1 MSSRQHHVLL
11 LGDQTDNVT
20 TCIID
25 LYRASKRS
33 GLLARFLSD
42 ASDVCKNEFG
52 SLQPCFRKETPRFES
67 LLDMAENHA
76 KTDGSPVL
84 ASCAVSYFAR
94 LGQLVLRAEHDPTI
108 LSSPRVLIGLCI
120 NIFPA
125 ALAATAR
132 SATELAQLSLEGF
145 PSYLNTIIANHTRTK
160 QIEQV
165 HGSWSCMVSTQSE
178 TDLQSLLDK
187 FHDELDIPN
196 HKRTWIG
203 VIGSSWVT
211 VSGPPSTLELLKAEC
226 PEFRNLSPVT
236 LPVASAV
243 HAPHLPAFEFKSTAR
258 PSYIWDYPI
267 QEGACIMATDDCVP
281 YTARTLGEVAQRI
294 IPAVLRTPL
303 KIQGTFTATAKYL
316 KKLGSTAAIS
326 VIGPSAQ
333 AASLI
338 QTLKYAGVSV
348 TVLPV
353 PDNVRNT
360 AQRDGTGAVA
370 IVGMSARLPQANDLV
385 EFWQLLLEG
394 RTTHKRIPSDRFN
407 LDDFYDPTGAKKNSM
422 MSTDGCFLSDPGGF
436 DARLFNMSPREAIHV
451 DPTHRLL
458 LMASHEALERAG
470 HNPEAGPSRNTRT
483 AVYFGQNADVWR
495 EANAEQGV
503 DTFTAP
509 GILRAFS
516 PGRVSNYFGFQGA
529 TYSVDSACSSSATAI
544 QLACDA
550 LIHRKCDM
558 ALAGGAQIASSPFEF
573 CALGRSGFLSQCGGC
588 KTFRADADGYCRG
601 EGVGVI
607 VLKRLEDALA
617 DNDNIEAVITGWG
630 RNSSGASSITH
641 PHSEAQE
648 KLIRQ
653 VLRQTYASP
662 DQIGYVECHGTGT
675 IVGDLAEMISITNVF
690 GKHFTRDVPI
700 HVGSLKANVGHSESA
715 AGVSSVVKAA
725 LMLKKGV
732 IPPQAGIAP
741 ETRLHPGFADLDVS
755 PICIASQPDRIYKEK
770 ILVNNFDAAGGNT
783 CLLIESAPKPDERPP
798 ELDSRT
804 WHLVTVSA
812 QTDESLQSNRNNLM
826 KYLVN
831 HPNSKPSDVAY
842 STTRRK
848 MTYPLRSAYAIQ
860 STRDLI
866 DQLENDIAHPDRNVA
881 TVTGKPKVIFMF
893 NGQGS
898 HFFCIAR
905 ELYNTHPA
913 FHKSLD
919 SLQGMCQELYPQMR
933 RTIINILADEGTHI
947 DGSFVVEEQLAIVC
961 VQLALA
967 DLWRSWGVQPD
978 MVLGH
983 SIGEYAALSV
993 AGVLSV
999 ADTLWLVAKRA
1010 ELLDETYTAGEYG
1023 MLSLSATADDVL
1035 ALLNDHG
1042 LQDSCDLACFNS
1054 DTSHVVGGLTTELL
1068 KLEMY
1073 AKSKDIATQS
1083 LAMGYAGHCRIMER
1097 ICEPLRKIARK
1108 VSFFA
1113 PRIPVCS
1120 SVTGEITSHEGRFT
1134 ADHIVLHARQPVRFS
1149 DSLKRIE
1156 AIFKNEPVSPA
1167 WIDIGPNSTC
1177 LTMLRQTLNVSPS
1190 HLLPSLC
1197 KSESNWKTL
1206 TTSAGKAYAAGV
1218 KIDWSEFHRPFVPM
1232 LKLLDL
1238 PTYAFTLKTFWQPYT
1253 LATACAAGI
1262 DMSGRTQQEHEFTPT
1277 AAVQRIR
1284 NQKIGTERIEVTF
1297 ISSLADLR
1305 LRDAIEGHRIEGSCV
1320 CPASVYVDMAVTAAA
1335 YIHGIVRPN
1344 KMELVRSLECLQL
1357 QIPFVL
1363 RGDSRHQT
1371 MEIRVTAEKK
1381 TEWNANISFHSEAG
1395 DHGSCQV
1402 PLTASVIGTGVK
1414 GKDVMQ
1420 QACLRCAN
1428 IINTEGD
1435 SQPHIDHLHRR
1446 MFYKL
1451 YDTVVKYSNRYQGI
1465 VEVWSPEMPDDADA
1479 QEIGAEVK
1487 LSEIPDVERGAY
1499 MLSPYH
1505 SDALV
1510 HVGGFMLNIKLS
1522 EAEADT
1528 LYFSSGIGSITLFA
1542 ELSADKTY
1550 RSYCSLSGMLGG
1562 KPVADVYIFT
1572 ENEIVGFV
1580 AGLKFQRMKKAA
1592 LKALLHG
1599 TQRAQPSPTI
1609 APAQRPTY
1617 PLNSD
1622 AHGAALRGLP
1632 LSSNGQDNMADS
1644 FISALIEESG
1654 VDPDDLKDSASLS
1667 ELGVDSLM
1675 GIAIIQKMKSSTGH
1689 TLPISMI
1696 SELQTIRDVRDR
1708 LGSLNSE
1715 ATSQSCDTNAVSI
1728 SDSIVTSSPQD
1739 HSPSCTPPPD
1749 SSAPAEA
1756 PTTLPKSNA
1765 VLLHGKAHSSLR
1777 PLFLI
1782 AGSTGS
1788 ASGYTHLPPLSSGT
1802 PIWALESP
1810 FLDNPTQHTYT
1821 PAQLAP
1827 SYVAALKSIQPS
1839 GPYLLGGYSGGA
1851 VHAYETARALLD
1863 AGEGVDKLILIDMK
1877 AHLPG
1882 STWAAPPVKEDLSAL
1897 REALLAEGDT
1907 HHHSHPLLRTPE
1919 IDALESERLFA
1930 GLRCVY
1936 AWKPVPMP
1944 PDRRPKHGTL
1954 MIWARRGVRQ
1964 DACGEV
1970 NPMGAENTD
1979 YKLWFCGARREFGAN
1994 GWDGLVGGDLRTC
2007 VVEGDH
2013 WNILQMPC
2021 AAEVSK
2027 LIDQAITNL
2036 FEG

>member
-348 TVLPV
+348 TVLLV

-407 LDDFYDPTGAKKNSM
+407 LDDFYDPTGAKTNSM

-516 PGRVSNYFGFQGA
+516 PGRVSHYFGFQGA

-770 ILVNNFDAAGGNT
+770 ILVNNFDAAQAIRGGIFDNT
-783 CLLIESAPKPDERPP
+783 AKDDL
-798 ELDSRT
+798 
-804 WHLVTVSA
+804 
-812 QTDESLQSNRNNLM
+812 
-826 KYLVN
+826 
-831 HPNSKPSDVAY
+831 
-842 STTRRK
+842 
-848 MTYPLRSAYAIQ
+848 PLRSAYAIQ

-1190 HLLPSLC
+1190 HLLSSLC

-1344 KMELVRSLECLQL
+1344 KMELSPPR
-1357 QIPFVL
+1357 
-1363 RGDSRHQT
+1363 
-1371 MEIRVTAEKK
+1371 KK
-1381 TEWNANISFHSEAG
+1381 TEWNGNISFHSEAG

-1715 ATSQSCDTNAVSI
+1715 ATSQSCDTNVRAGRS
-1728 SDSIVTSSPQD
+1728 SNNPPQKQRSSP
-1739 HSPSCTPPPD
+1739 P
-1749 SSAPAEA
+1749 
-1756 PTTLPKSNA
+1756 
-1765 VLLHGKAHSSLR
+1765 R
-1777 PLFLI
+1777 
-1782 AGSTGS
+1782 
-1788 ASGYTHLPPLSSGT
+1788 
-1802 PIWALESP
+1802 
-1810 FLDNPTQHTYT
+1810 
-1821 PAQLAP
+1821 
-1827 SYVAALKSIQPS
+1827 
-1839 GPYLLGGYSGGA
+1839 
-1851 VHAYETARALLD
+1851 
-1863 AGEGVDKLILIDMK
+1863 
-1877 AHLPG
+1877 
-1882 STWAAPPVKEDLSAL
+1882 
-1897 REALLAEGDT
+1897 
-1907 HHHSHPLLRTPE
+1907 
-1919 IDALESERLFA
+1919 
-1930 GLRCVY
+1930 
-1936 AWKPVPMP
+1936 
-1944 PDRRPKHGTL
+1944 
-1954 MIWARRGVRQ
+1954 
-1964 DACGEV
+1964 
-1970 NPMGAENTD
+1970 
-1979 YKLWFCGARREFGAN
+1979 
-1994 GWDGLVGGDLRTC
+1994 
-2007 VVEGDH
+2007 
-2013 WNILQMPC
+2013 
-2021 AAEVSK
+2021 
-2027 LIDQAITNL
+2027 
-2036 FEG
+2036 